1 MRPSLPRERL
11 FLLLCVCWRSRGTR
25 PIWRPTVLRER
36 CLFFFFFFFFFF
48 ACVSREDGNGLE
60 RTFLD
65 SFNNFFFLF
74 FFDSLLLLL
83 LQRLFSIPLLFCAC
97 GSVRKEI
104 PYNPLPTTSFFFLF
118 LPSDFLNWP
127 LLLRL
132 RPARSGFCIPLD
144 CAPKLTYKSME
155 RNSPKLFLFK
165 KKKELNNFFPGAAIL
180 SSRASPTKCQTHIET
195 GELSS
200 SAPSCASAPK
210 KNTHIFLFLF
220 FFSEGACW
228 WWRPAAVSLTR

>member
-36 CLFFFFFFFFFF
+36 CLFFFFFFFFF

-74 FFDSLLLLL
+74 FFDSLLLLLLL

-104 PYNPLPTTSFFFLF
+104 PYNPLPTTSFFFSFSSFWLSQ
-118 LPSDFLNWP
+118 LAAAAETASGKKWVLHSS
-127 LLLRL
+127 RL
-132 RPARSGFCIPLD
+132 R
-144 CAPKLTYKSME
+144 T
-155 RNSPKLFLFK
+155 
-165 KKKELNNFFPGAAIL
+165 
-180 SSRASPTKCQTHIET
+180 QTD
-195 GELSS
+195 
-200 SAPSCASAPK
+200 
-210 KNTHIFLFLF
+210 
-220 FFSEGACW
+220 
-228 WWRPAAVSLTR
+228 V